1 MKHKI
6 VMNFNTSIKLLSSK
20 ELKQLYKELKKQKY
34 SINLLHRL
42 QWINKELIDRGDLY
56 I

>member
-1 MKHKI
+1 
-6 VMNFNTSIKLLSSK
+6 MNFTQTIKSLSSK
-20 ELKQLYKELKKQKY
+20 ELKQLYKELKKEKY

-42 QWINKELIDRGDLY
+42 QWINEELINRGDLY